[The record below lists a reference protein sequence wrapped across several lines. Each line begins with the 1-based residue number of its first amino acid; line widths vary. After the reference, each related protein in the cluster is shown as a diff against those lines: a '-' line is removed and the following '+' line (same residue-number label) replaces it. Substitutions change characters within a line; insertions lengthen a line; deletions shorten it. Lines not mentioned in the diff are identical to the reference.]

1 MENKTDSSFE
11 RSILFRV
18 VAIIV
23 CIIIA
28 CISFFGLAKS
38 YSSPESKIN
47 KETIKY
53 LDEKKTTAL
62 ELERKCYSSFQH
74 LLLSAGR

>member
-28 CISFFGLAKS
+28 GISF
-38 YSSPESKIN
+38 
-47 KETIKY
+47 
-53 LDEKKTTAL
+53 LDLQK
-62 ELERKCYSSFQH
+62 
-74 LLLSAGR
+74 LLIA

>member
-1 MENKTDSSFE
+1 MENNIDSSFE

-28 CISFFGLAKS
+28 CISFLGLAKS
-38 YSSPESKIN
+38 Y
-47 KETIKY
+47 
-53 LDEKKTTAL
+53 
-62 ELERKCYSSFQH
+62 
-74 LLLSAGR
+74 

>member
-11 RSILFRV
+11 RSLLFRV

-28 CISFFGLAKS
+28 CSSFFGLAKS

-47 KETIKY
+47 
-53 LDEKKTTAL
+53 
-62 ELERKCYSSFQH
+62 
-74 LLLSAGR
+74 

>member
-1 MENKTDSSFE
+1 MENKIDSSFE

-28 CISFFGLAKS
+28 G
-38 YSSPESKIN
+38 
-47 KETIKY
+47 
-53 LDEKKTTAL
+53 
-62 ELERKCYSSFQH
+62 SSFLDLQK
-74 LLLSAGR
+74 LFIARVKNKQRNYKVSR

>member
-28 CISFFGLAKS
+28 GSSFFW
-38 YSSPESKIN
+38 
-47 KETIKY
+47 TC
-53 LDEKKTTAL
+53 KKLFIA
-62 ELERKCYSSFQH
+62 
-74 LLLSAGR
+74 

>member
-11 RSILFRV
+11 RSIIFRV

-28 CISFFGLAKS
+28 GRKS
-38 YSSPESKIN
+38 QQLVSIN
-47 KETIKY
+47 TVY
-53 LDEKKTTAL
+53 LCAIY
-62 ELERKCYSSFQH
+62 RKLCH
-74 LLLSAGR
+74 II

>member
-11 RSILFRV
+11 RSIIFRV

-28 CISFFGLAKS
+28 GSSFFGLAKA
-38 YSSPESKIN
+38 IH
-47 KETIKY
+47 
-53 LDEKKTTAL
+53 
-62 ELERKCYSSFQH
+62 R
-74 LLLSAGR
+74 LSQK